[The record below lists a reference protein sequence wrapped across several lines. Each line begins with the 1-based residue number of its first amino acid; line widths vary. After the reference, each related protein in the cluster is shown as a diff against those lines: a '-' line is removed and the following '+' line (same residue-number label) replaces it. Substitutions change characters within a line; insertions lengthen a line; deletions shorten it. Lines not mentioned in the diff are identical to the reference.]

1 MAENNTDI
9 KLNSSDAFDS
19 ENADVQNVSS
29 DEIKT
34 EELTVSDVNVSAES
48 SGEVVE
54 PLSFEEKIRSIR
66 ENAMNT
72 YAKEVEPETEVGAA
86 EENTVEEN
94 VSTEVTSVEV
104 VDDVSNNGN
113 DVSDVCGKTRD
124 YNMSELIKVLQ
135 GGEKTSN
142 DADEQTYDEE
152 EEEKPKKRKNK
163 FFGVETPDDED
174 FVPLD
179 SEMYDDVNE
188 YYHDFEY
195 TEKSQGEDLFDS
207 FRKSA
212 VISTFSMILSLIATV
227 LCVWFEIGHAAGLPF
242 ANVMNAGR
250 YGRVFAMVCLEML
263 ALCAFFNL
271 DGLARGIRKLSV
283 KHSAPEALAVV
294 STIVC
299 TIHTVITAIFAFE
312 STEYRT
318 FCFIGC
324 VILFMLSV
332 NTFIKSFTRFRAFAM
347 VLAKKP
353 KLTTK
358 KLENCSEE
366 HNVFAKYLN
375 DDSDVLSVSK
385 TDFVS
390 DFVKQSYTVPSAT
403 SVCNTVMYI
412 ILVISVAIGIV
423 SAVLLDASPYAAI
436 TNAAIVFLLSAPV
449 SCLAVTSIPYFV
461 TSLKVN
467 KMHSAIIGEAACD
480 YYENAGVLSFDDTE
494 VFPPKSVKVT
504 SIKTYNDNRID
515 KVIVYM
521 AKIFEKLGG
530 PLSYVFASSLQNA
543 TEEKSEIMVVETSP
557 DGLHIKIDDDDVL
570 VGTGKYLRLY
580 DIEAPVDLA
589 DETEM
594 RSLTSIVYLVCNN
607 QLAAKFYIRYALNR
621 GFETVLRGLYDA
633 GICCG
638 VKTADPGVDNQLVSG
653 NLKGTNYP
661 ISVIGK
667 QASEIG
673 KTEETVAG
681 GIIGLS
687 GIHSFLKSFILLD
700 KLRAVYKNNS
710 VFYILGAVVGL
721 AVSIGLIFMNMTV
734 LPSVMLMFQLVWL
747 IPMIL
752 VSIFSK

>member
-1 MAENNTDI
+1 MSENNTDI
-9 KLNSSDAFDS
+9 RMNSSDAFDS
-19 ENADVQNVSS
+19 QNTDVQN
-29 DEIKT
+29 E
-34 EELTVSDVNVSAES
+34 NA
-48 SGEVVE
+48 GEVKTQADAGTTE
-54 PLSFEEKIRSIR
+54 SAGDAPEQLSFEDKIRSIR

-72 YAKEVEPETEVGAA
+72 YAKEAEPQEAQANTEAVDGATTDTEA
-86 EENTVEEN
+86 EEL
-94 VSTEVTSVEV
+94 STETATEDAVAE
-104 VDDVSNNGN
+104 N
-113 DVSDVCGKTRD
+113 SDPDACGRTRD
-124 YNMSELIKVLQ
+124 YNMDELIKVLQ
-135 GGEKTSN
+135 GGKAVQNNT
-142 DADEQTYDEE
+142 DEQMLEE
-152 EEEKPKKRKNK
+152 DEEEKPKKKK
-163 FFGVETPDDED
+163 SKLFGVQTPDDDD
-174 FVPLD
+174 FVPVD
-179 SEMYDDVNE
+179 SELYDDVNE

-212 VISTFSMILSLIATV
+212 LVSTLSMILTLIATV
-227 LCVWFEIGHAAGLPF
+227 FCVWFELGHGAGLPF
-242 ANVMNAGR
+242 ASVMNAGR

-271 DGLARGIRKLSV
+271 DGLARGVRKLSV
-283 KHSAPEALAVV
+283 KHPAPEALAVV
-294 STIVC
+294 STVVC
-299 TIHTVITAIFAFE
+299 TLHTVVSAVVAFE

-324 VILFMLSV
+324 ITLFMLSV
-332 NTFIKSFTRFRAFAM
+332 NTFIKSYTRFKSFAM
-347 VLAKKP
+347 ALAKKP

-375 DDSDVLSVSK
+375 EDSDVLSVSR
-385 TDFVS
+385 TELVS
-390 DFVKQSYTVPSAT
+390 DFVKQTYTVPSAT
-403 SVCNTVMYI
+403 GICNTLMYI
-412 ILVISVAIGIV
+412 ILVIGVAIGV
-423 SAVLLDASPYAAI
+423 ASVFLLDASAYTAI
-436 TNAAIVFLLSAPV
+436 TNGVIVFLLSAPV

-461 TSLKVN
+461 TSLRVN
-467 KMHSAIIGEAACD
+467 KMHSAILGEAACD
-480 YYENAGVLSFDDTE
+480 CYENAGVLSFDDTE

-515 KVIVYM
+515 RVIVYM

-543 TEEKSEIMVVETSP
+543 MEEKSEIMVVETSP

-580 DIEAPVDLA
+580 DIEAPVDPA

-621 GFETVLRGLYDA
+621 GFEPVLRGLYDA

-653 NLKGTNYP
+653 SLKGTNYP

-673 KTEETVAG
+673 KTEEKVSG

-710 VFYILGAVVGL
+710 VFCVLGAVVGL
-721 AVSIGLIFMNMTV
+721 AVSIGLIFMDMTV

-747 IPMIL
+747 LPMIL
-752 VSIFSK
+752 MSVFSK

>member
-1 MAENNTDI
+1 MADNNTDI
-9 KLNSSDAFDS
+9 KMNPSDAFDS
-19 ENADVQNVSS
+19 ENNGNQNINSEEIETDTPVVSEDS
-29 DEIKT
+29 A
-34 EELTVSDVNVSAES
+34 VSDSPSKAE
-48 SGEVVE
+48 ET
-54 PLSFEEKIRSIR
+54 LSMEDKIRSIR

-72 YAKEVEPETEVGAA
+72 YAKEVEVEPETDA
-86 EENTVEEN
+86 ESAQNVET
-94 VSTEVTSVEV
+94 STESTEPESVE
-104 VDDVSNNGN
+104 S
-113 DVSDVCGKTRD
+113 SELGKTKD

-135 GGEKTSN
+135 GGTPASSDSEN
-142 DADEQTYDEE
+142 PDEDADEIEQQ
-152 EEEKPKKRKNK
+152 KKKK
-163 FFGVETPDDED
+163 KGLFGILSENEDDD
-174 FVPLD
+174 DDDSFVPVD
-179 SEMYDDVNE
+179 SELYEDVNE
-188 YYHDFEY
+188 YYHNFEY
-195 TEKSQGEDLFDS
+195 TDKVQGNDLFKS

-212 VISTFSMILSLIATV
+212 VVSILSLALTLITTI
-227 LCVWFEIGHAAGLPF
+227 LCIWIELGHGAGLPF

-271 DGLARGIRKLSV
+271 DGLARGIRKMSV
-283 KHSAPEALAVV
+283 KHPAPEALAVAT
-294 STIVC
+294 TIVC
-299 TIHTVITAIFAFE
+299 AIHTVITAVFAFE
-312 STEYRT
+312 STEYKT

-324 VILFMLSV
+324 LMLFMLSV
-332 NTFIKSFTRFRAFAM
+332 NTFIKSYMRFKAFTM

-358 KLENCSEE
+358 SLDVCSEE

-375 DDSDVLSVSK
+375 EDSDVLSVSK
-385 TDFVS
+385 TEFVS
-390 DFVKQSYTVPSAT
+390 DFVKQTYTVPTAT
-403 SVCNTVMYI
+403 ASCNLVMYI
-412 ILVISVAIGIV
+412 VLAVSVVAGIV
-423 SAVLLDASPYAAI
+423 SAVLLDASAYTAV
-436 TNAAIVFLLSAPV
+436 TNAVTVFLLSTPV
-449 SCLAVTSIPYFV
+449 SCLAVTAIPYFV
-461 TSLKVN
+461 TSIRVN
-467 KMHSAIIGEAACD
+467 KMHSAILGEAACD
-480 YYENAGVLSFDDTE
+480 YYENAGVLSFDDIE

-530 PLSYVFASSLQNA
+530 PLSYVFSSSLQNV
-543 TEEKSEIMVVETSP
+543 TEEKSEIMIVETSP
-557 DGLHIKIDDDDVL
+557 DGLHIKIDEDDVL

-621 GFETVLRGLYDA
+621 GFEPVLKGLYDA
-633 GICCG
+633 GFCCG

-673 KTEETVAG
+673 KNEDALPG
-681 GIIGLS
+681 GIVGLS

-710 VFYILGAVVGL
+710 VFCILGAIIGL
-721 AVSIGLIFMNMTV
+721 AVSMGLIFMNMTV
-734 LPSVMLMFQLVWL
+734 LPSVMLLFQLVWL
-747 IPMIL
+747 IPMFIAS
-752 VSIFSK
+752 VFNK